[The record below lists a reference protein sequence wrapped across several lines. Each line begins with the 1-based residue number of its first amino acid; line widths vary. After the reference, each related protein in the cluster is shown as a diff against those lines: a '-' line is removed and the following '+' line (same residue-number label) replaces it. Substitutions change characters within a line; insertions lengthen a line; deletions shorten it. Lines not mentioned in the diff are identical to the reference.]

1 LKQCWCA
8 LCGTLVEAPGSFVAS
23 EHLEANRKRKVF
35 EMKKVIASSLA
46 ILISALSLGSIAHAQ
61 SFLGSR
67 QAEEHVAIAFLPP
80 LSDRPS
86 DGDVPEEYRDP
97 PQAVVAEAQGEVS
110 SDANL
115 RAILLSH
122 NVELNNVVAIGSAGN
137 GDRIVYVR

>member
-1 LKQCWCA
+1 
-8 LCGTLVEAPGSFVAS
+8 
-23 EHLEANRKRKVF
+23 
-35 EMKKVIASSLA
+35 MKKVIAPSLA
-46 ILISALSLGSIAHAQ
+46 ILVSALSLGGVAHAQ

-67 QAEEHVAIAFLPP
+67 QADEHVAIAFLPP
-80 LSDRPS
+80 LSDRPA

-122 NVELNNVVAIGSAGN
+122 NVELNNVVAIGVAGN